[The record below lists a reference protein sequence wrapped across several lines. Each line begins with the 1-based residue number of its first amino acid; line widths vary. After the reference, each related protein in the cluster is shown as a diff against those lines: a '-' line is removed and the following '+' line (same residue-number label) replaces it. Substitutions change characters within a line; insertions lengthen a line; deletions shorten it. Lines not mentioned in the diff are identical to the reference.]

1 MFGENGEN
9 IAAAAA
15 NPAKFNLIIEI
26 ARYVK
31 VLAKN
36 FFYSDYKINRMAIY
50 EGDIKY
56 NDYAISE
63 KFSVEL
69 SPLYFIADSIDKN
82 NKRVHASLNSGV
94 KPYGNA
100 AVTLSINPKDSVDFD
115 IRYHLQ
121 KLPVSMF
128 NPYVI
133 TYTSYPLDRGTI
145 ELRGTWRVRNGFI
158 QSDNHVVIID
168 PRRTKRVRNKDKS
181 WLPLPL
187 IMSLVRERGNV
198 IDYEIPITGNLK
210 DPKFHLKD
218 VLVDLL
224 ENIFVKPATTS
235 YRLEVKNI
243 ETEIE
248 KSLSLTW
255 EMRKS
260 LLTRNQEKFIDHMAD
275 YLGENPEASIDVYP
289 QQYALKEKEYIRFF
303 EAKKKY
309 FLLKN
314 HKAARSFSE
323 NDSLQVDKMSVKD
336 WLFVHYLNR
345 LKGSALLF
353 TIQEKCSNFVGT
365 ALIESKFRRLNKD
378 REGAFIMVFKEKK
391 LQNRVNIH
399 GGESHIPYNGFSFYK
414 IRYQGELPAGL
425 VKAHRKMNDLNDHA
439 PRKKYKK
446 ERRKL

>member
-1 MFGENGEN
+1 
-9 IAAAAA
+9 
-15 NPAKFNLIIEI
+15 
-26 ARYVK
+26 
-31 VLAKN
+31 
-36 FFYSDYKINRMAIY
+36 
-50 EGDIKY
+50 
-56 NDYAISE
+56 
-63 KFSVEL
+63 VEL

-255 EMRKS
+255 GMRKS
-260 LLTRNQEKFIDHMAD
+260 SLTRNQEKFIDKMAG

-289 QQYALKEKEYIRFF
+289 QQYALKEKEYILFF

-314 HKAARSFSE
+314 HKPARSFSE

-378 REGAFIMVFKEKK
+378 REGAFMMVFKEKK